1 MTDSP
6 TDLARSI
13 EASLAAIRLRIAA
26 ACARS
31 GRSPSDVLLLGV
43 TKTHPAET
51 VAAAVRAGIVDV
63 GENYAQELV
72 AKAAQVAALG
82 VVPRWHFIGG
92 LQSNKVRAVAP
103 LVHAVHSI
111 DRPSL
116 ADELA
121 RRTSADRPLDAWI
134 EVAIAGE
141 AQKSGAA
148 PAELEA
154 LCRRLMDAPGLR
166 LRGLMCVP
174 PVVDDP
180 EASRPY
186 FRALRGLR
194 DRLRASLAAPA
205 GVLDGLSM
213 GMSYDLEVAIEEGAT
228 VVRVGTALFGAR
240 PPRQP
245 A

>member
-1 MTDSP
+1 MP
-6 TDLARSI
+6 ERAEDLLLQIQAN
-13 EASLAAIRLRIAA
+13 LAAVRQRIAT
-26 ACARS
+26 ACARC
-31 GRSPSDVLLLGV
+31 GRAPSDVLLMGV
-43 TKTHPAET
+43 TKTHPAEV

-63 GENYAQELV
+63 GENYAQEMV
-72 AKAAQVAALG
+72 AKAAHVAALG

-103 LVHAVHSI
+103 LVHAVQSI

-121 RRTSADRPLDAWI
+121 RRTAADRPVDAWI

-141 AQKSGAA
+141 SQKSGAA
-148 PAELEA
+148 PAAVES
-154 LCRRLMDAPGLR
+154 LCRRVMDAPALR

-174 PVVDDP
+174 PLVDDP

-186 FRALRGLR
+186 FHALRELR
-194 DRLRASLAAPA
+194 DRLRAALAAPA
-205 GVLDGLSM
+205 GVLEGLSM
-213 GMSYDLEVAIEEGAT
+213 GMSHDLEVAIEEGAT
-228 VVRVGTALFGAR
+228 VIRVGTALFGTR
-240 PPRQP
+240 PPRPP